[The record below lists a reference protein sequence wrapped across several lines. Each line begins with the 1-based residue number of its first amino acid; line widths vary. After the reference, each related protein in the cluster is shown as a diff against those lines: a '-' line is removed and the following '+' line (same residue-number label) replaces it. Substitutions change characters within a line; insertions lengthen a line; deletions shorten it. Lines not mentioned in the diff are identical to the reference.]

1 MNFQLQERF
10 TGNKINCLSITIWT
24 NDENFMCPDQS
35 KTGHVTDKCIKLI
48 RKRWIHLRRHRRR
61 MWWRGREV
69 TTVVSYWWLFCFIG
83 SANNHDDLLLRMKT
97 TRKVFTVVPSLKR
110 WALECIAHDET
121 GNKTENQERGK
132 QIFWSE
138 CLVSHCLRTDRPIQ
152 TIQDYSTIGNHIT
165 SKR

>member
-1 MNFQLQERF
+1 MYFDRRPPLQRGLMNFQLQERF

-24 NDENFMCPDQS
+24 NDENFMCPDQN

-69 TTVVSYWWLFCFIG
+69 TTVVSYWWLICFIG

-97 TRKVFTVVPSLKR
+97 TCKVFHSRPFSK
-110 WALECIAHDET
+110 ALSVRVYCSWRDS
-121 GNKTENQERGK
+121 Q
-132 QIFWSE
+132 
-138 CLVSHCLRTDRPIQ
+138 
-152 TIQDYSTIGNHIT
+152 
-165 SKR
+165 